1 MAEAEIDDPV
11 TAPSNPKIPMRAI
24 VADAL
29 KTLAEFRIESH
40 CDEVLGPDK
49 NDAGYDQLY
58 WSLLNVALPCTPEDL
73 SLPASAVKPASKV
86 NQAA

>member
-40 CDEVLGPDK
+40 CDEVLGLDK
-49 NDAGYDQLY
+49 NDAGYDHSY
-58 WSLLNVALPCTPEDL
+58 SSLLVLVLPYTPEDL
-73 SLPASAVKPASKV
+73 SLLASAVKAAS
-86 NQAA
+86 